1 MPQDPT
7 TRSTERLL
15 AKLDLEWRELT
26 TPTQGSPNTPNQGNQ
41 ALISYAIYHR
51 GTWDASPAP
60 TLPNGSPNP
69 FYNPDKAPK
78 PIFTANTKAEIRQY
92 LINLVDITISQD
104 KQKPIPREQVL
115 SMARAASA
123 NARQV
128 TAEAKRQRRR
138 EGHNRRQEAKRTG
151 KPAIVHYSPKS

>member
-1 MPQDPT
+1 MDPT

-15 AKLDLEWRELT
+15 QKLDLEWREIT
-26 TPTQGSPNTPNQGNQ
+26 TPTAQGQ

-51 GTWDASPAP
+51 GIFDASPPP
-60 TLPNGSPNP
+60 TSPLFKP
-69 FYNPDKAPK
+69 PT
-78 PIFTANTKAEIRQY
+78 PIFTANTKAEIREY
-92 LINLVDITISQD
+92 LINLVDLTLSTDTQGKRLPKD
-104 KQKPIPREQVL
+104 KVL

-128 TAEAKRQRRR
+128 TAEAKRARRR

-151 KPAIVHYSPKS
+151 TIAPVHYMARNPK